1 MQWLNQESEAC
12 GQRKNV
18 CKLWAFGWGTKV
30 CVQNL
35 LEPSS
40 SILRHY
46 HLNRGSML
54 LLTSQDNIPSLVV
67 YAPEPIRA
75 VFSIDRNEIGCY
87 DVRIEN
93 N

>member
-1 MQWLNQESEAC
+1 MRNESLFTE
-12 GQRKNV
+12 
-18 CKLWAFGWGTKV
+18 F
-30 CVQNL
+30 

-67 YAPEPIRA
+67 YAPEPIRT